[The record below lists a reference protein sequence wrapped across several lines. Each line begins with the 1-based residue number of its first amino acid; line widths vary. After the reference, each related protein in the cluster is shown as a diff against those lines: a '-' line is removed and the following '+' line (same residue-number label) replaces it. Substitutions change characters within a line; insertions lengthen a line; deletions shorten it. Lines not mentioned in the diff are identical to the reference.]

1 MNIYLYISLIF
12 GISLVFYLLGYHP
25 VGFDLLTE
33 ISQNGLT
40 IGDLLEKLGQSTEDL
55 IGIFSS
61 VLGVAIISSF
71 VLGSGSIG
79 NTLWL
84 FIKMSAILL
93 AVNFFVLPTEII
105 AGAGLPTEISMI
117 IMAFLNVLML
127 LVVISVIK

>member
-40 IGDLLEKLGQSTEDL
+40 IDALLENLGRSTKGL
-55 IGIFSS
+55 IGIFGEI
-61 VLGVAIISSF
+61 LGIAIISSF

-105 AGAGLPTEISMI
+105 AGAGLPTEISMV
-117 IMAFLNVLML
+117 IMAFLNVLTL
-127 LVVISVIK
+127 LVVISVIE

>member
-40 IGDLLEKLGQSTEDL
+40 IGDLLEKLGTSTKTL
-55 IGIFSS
+55 IGIFSG

-84 FIKMSAILL
+84 FIKMSVILL

-105 AGAGLPTEISMI
+105 SGAGLPTEISMV
-117 IMAFLNVLML
+117 IMAFLNVLTL
-127 LVVISVIK
+127 LVVISVVE

>member
-40 IGDLLEKLGQSTEDL
+40 IDALLENLGTSTKTL
-55 IGIFSS
+55 IGIFSG

-84 FIKMSAILL
+84 FIKMSVILL

-105 AGAGLPTEISMI
+105 SGAGLPTEISMV
-117 IMAFLNVLML
+117 IMAFLNVLTL
-127 LVVISVIK
+127 LVVISVVE